1 MKKFS
6 EYATVVLFCGILFSL
21 SILFVLIPDTAFS
34 QHENRNLASF
44 PTFNEDT
51 FFSGEFASDL
61 NVYFA
66 DQFPFRNA
74 FVNLQA
80 RTELLLGKGENNGVL
95 YSYNQLAVKDFNA
108 YQSRMLITDNTDRIY
123 LDTVKAQLNVLDQ
136 FSKTVK
142 IPMATVLPGRTIDV
156 CDNSFA
162 YDRPDG
168 DAVFEAM
175 SALLSEDCGYIDS
188 LSILRNRF
196 DSGEY
201 VTYKTDHHWTTLGA
215 YYVYCEI
222 MKEFGRED
230 KIIPAS
236 NFRIECVENF
246 SGTTAAK
253 ANFPFYEKDVLELWH
268 LSDDESYAVTVDGI
282 ALDGFYAR
290 SYLDVADKYSVFLD
304 GTHNVTEIRKTGE
317 ERDTLL
323 IAKDSFANCLIP
335 FLAREFDIVALN
347 LRTNTNLSA
356 AIETYSAD
364 ALLIVYN
371 VENIIT
377 SADLGNMK

>member
-1 MKKFS
+1 MKRFS
-6 EYATVVLFCGILFSL
+6 EYATVVLFCLILFSL
-21 SILFVLIPDTAFS
+21 TILFVLIPDREFS
-34 QHENRNLASF
+34 EKENRDLASF
-44 PTFNEDT
+44 PTFNKDT
-51 FFSGEFASDL
+51 FFSGQFATDL

-80 RTELLLGKGENNGVL
+80 GTELLLGKGENNGVL
-95 YSYNQLAVKDFNA
+95 YSYDQLAVKDFNA
-108 YQSRMLITDNTDRIY
+108 YQSRMHITNNTDHIY
-123 LDTVKAQLNVLDQ
+123 LDTVKAQLNVLDK
-136 FSKTVK
+136 FAVSVH

-156 CDNSFA
+156 CDNAFS

-175 SALLSEDCGYIDS
+175 KDLLSEDCGYIDS
-188 LSILRNRF
+188 LSILRERF

-230 KIIPAS
+230 KIIPAKD
-236 NFRIECVENF
+236 FEIEYVENF

-253 ANFPFYEKDVLELWH
+253 ANFPFYSKDTLELWH
-268 LSDDESYAVTVDGI
+268 LPDDDSYTVTVDGT

-290 SYLDVADKYSVFLD
+290 SYLDASDKYSVFLD
-304 GTHNVTEIRKTGE
+304 GTHNVTEIRKNGE
-317 ERDTLL
+317 DRDTLL

-347 LRTNTNLSA
+347 LRTNTNLTA

-377 SADLGNMK
+377 SADLGNLK